1 MSLKNTRIF
10 EGEIR
15 IVRLIIMY
23 IYMEVNRSLVL
34 SLSIGV
40 LSGIYLWVDIVTDYS
55 LKNESF
61 IGIAFLITA
70 PTLFA
75 Y

>member
-1 MSLKNTRIF
+1 
-10 EGEIR
+10 
-15 IVRLIIMY
+15 
-23 IYMEVNRSLVL
+23 MEVNRSLVL